1 MLECLMIF
9 FSFLGIGK
17 FRSCHSH
24 QQNVEHQLSNARI
37 PSWEEPRL
45 LNLLNATLLEDLT
58 YMEELEEIIQGGNM
72 ILQNMMVK
80 SKGQGYHDVWGQPLL
95 SINSGTLFTS
105 CFVYSSVKM
114 RLLTLPI
121 TPTPSSSST
130 LLYMCS
136 WKKPLA
142 NRKLEKV
149 CSFIANLF

>member
-24 QQNVEHQLSNARI
+24 QKNVEHQLSNARI

-58 YMEELEEIIQGGNM
+58 CMEELEEIIQGGN
-72 ILQNMMVK
+72 ILQSMMVK
-80 SKGQGYHDVWGQPLL
+80 SKEQGYHDAWGQPLL
-95 SINSGTLFTS
+95 SINSGTLGDILFAS

-121 TPTPSSSST
+121 TPTPLI
-130 LLYMCS
+130 LLYSSLCALGRNP
-136 WKKPLA
+136 WQT
-142 NRKLEKV
+142 EKA